1 MPRGKL
7 IFGRVNWHRFQLIR
21 RSQRPSGVCSR
32 APKPPAALLAESI
45 PSVVVQSVDPG
56 HIGVI
61 VGSRAD
67 KEVYDPVA
75 DWIKNVAMR

>member
-1 MPRGKL
+1 M
-7 IFGRVNWHRFQLIR
+7 
-21 RSQRPSGVCSR
+21 CSR
-32 APKPPAALLAESI
+32 APKAPAALLSESI
-45 PSVVVQSVDPG
+45 LSAVVQSVDPG

-61 VGSRAD
+61 AGSRAE